1 MSSSVKLLKE
11 ILHLIIKEIAENEKV
26 QINSL
31 EYLDCGEF
39 SCVYKLGDKIIKIG
53 QNRLTKTFPNNPYII
68 KPLLRKSFEIGE
80 NVSIFI
86 EVCEN
91 IKTNCC
97 SDEDVYIM
105 YKKFRDL
112 GLIWMDPKKTNIGIL
127 LKDNIIHWNKNLN
140 PCDEALMLDTYRG
153 TEELKAGDMV
163 LCDAD
168 CIHDENEKNL
178 VKQRVYTLEEKYK
191 NEKIDN

>member
-1 MSSSVKLLKE
+1 
-11 ILHLIIKEIAENEKV
+11 
-26 QINSL
+26 
-31 EYLDCGEF
+31 
-39 SCVYKLGDKIIKIG
+39 
-53 QNRLTKTFPNNPYII
+53 
-68 KPLLRKSFEIGE
+68 
-80 NVSIFI
+80 
-86 EVCEN
+86 
-91 IKTNCC
+91 
-97 SDEDVYIM
+97 
-105 YKKFRDL
+105 
-112 GLIWMDPKKTNIGIL
+112 MDPKKTNIGIL